1 MTPMMMMTMTKIRT
15 NRLTPDAASRF
26 MVRIVYFDPEA
37 RGNYIT
43 ADLYYDDIQ
52 WAKERAR
59 EFYESPDAILVY
71 VFDTVGPQL
80 LMILEKLFS

>member
-1 MTPMMMMTMTKIRT
+1 MNQTTKFLT
-15 NRLTPDAASRF
+15 NRLTPDDASRY

-59 EFYESPDAILVY
+59 EFFESPDAILVY
-71 VFDTVGPQL
+71 VFDTAVGPQL